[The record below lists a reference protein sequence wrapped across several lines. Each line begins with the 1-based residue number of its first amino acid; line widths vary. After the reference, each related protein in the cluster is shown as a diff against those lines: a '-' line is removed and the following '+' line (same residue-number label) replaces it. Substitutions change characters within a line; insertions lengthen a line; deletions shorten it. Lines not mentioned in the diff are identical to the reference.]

1 MKTRLL
7 KTLFIVNLLI
17 IGSCFFGCSKKG
29 KVTYDLIIRGGTIYD
44 GSGAAA
50 IKANIA
56 VNADTIC
63 IIGPLEK
70 VCAQKEIDAQG
81 LAVAPGFI
89 NMLSWACASLIED
102 GCSQGNIRQGVT
114 LEVMG
119 EGWSMGPLNDEMKKR
134 IKESQSKI
142 KYDIEWTTLGEYLDY
157 LISRGISTNVAS
169 FIGASTVR
177 AHEIGYDNR
186 PPKPGEL
193 EQMRSLVRQAMEEGA
208 LGVASAL
215 IYAPGCYAK
224 TDELTELCKAAAEY
238 GGMYISH
245 IRSEGNDIIDALD
258 ELITIAR
265 EANVR
270 AEIYHLKAAGKPNWP
285 KMDEVI
291 RKVEQARDSGL
302 HITANMYTYTAAA
315 TGLDAVMPPWVREGG
330 FEQWKQRLQDPKIRV
345 RLAKEITTPSD
356 KWENFYLL
364 AGSPERILFIGFKN
378 DSLKPLTGKT
388 LAEVAH
394 MRGKSPVE
402 TAMDLIIEDNSKVGT
417 IYFLMSE
424 ENIVKQI
431 KLPWVSFCS
440 DAESMAPEG
449 NFIKKSCHPR
459 AYGNFSRLL
468 GKYVR
473 EEKVIP
479 LEEAIRKL
487 TSLPAENMRIQ
498 RRGKLLPGYYADI
511 VIFDQDSITDH
522 ATFTEPHQFSTGVK
536 HLFVNGVQV
545 LHDGEHTGAKP
556 GQVVRGPG
564 WRGAL

>member
-1 MKTRLL
+1 MKLRLL
-7 KTLFIVNLLI
+7 KMLI
-17 IGSCFFGCSKKG
+17 IFGLFTIGACFLTCG
-29 KVTYDLIIRGGTIYD
+29 KRTVATYDIVIRGGTIYD
-44 GSGAAA
+44 GSGKTPFKADLA
-50 IKANIA
+50 I
-56 VNADTIC
+56 NADTI
-63 IIGPLEK
+63 IVIESLDK
-70 VCAQKEIDAQG
+70 VFGRKEINAQG

-102 GCSQGNIRQGVT
+102 GCSQSNIRQGVT

-119 EGWSMGPLNDEMKKR
+119 EGWSMGPLNNEMKKR
-134 IKESQSKI
+134 IKERQSNI
-142 KYDIEWTTLGEYLDY
+142 KYDIKWTTLGEYLDY
-157 LISRGISTNVAS
+157 IISRGISPNVAS

-177 AHEIGYDNR
+177 THEIGYNNR
-186 PPKPGEL
+186 PPEQKEL
-193 EQMRSLVRQAMEEGA
+193 EQMRQLVRQAMEEGA

-224 TDELTELCKAAAEY
+224 TDELIELCKVAAEY

-245 IRSEGNDIIDALD
+245 IRSEGNGIVEAVD

-265 EANVR
+265 EANIR

-285 KMDEVI
+285 KMGEVI
-291 RKVEQARDSGL
+291 KKVEQARDSGI

-315 TGLDAVMPPWVREGG
+315 TGLDAIMPPWVREGG
-330 FEQWKQRLQDPKIRV
+330 FKEWKRRLQDPKIRA
-345 RLAKEITTPSD
+345 RLTKEITTPSD

-364 AGSPERILFIGFKN
+364 AGSPERVLFIGFKI

-402 TAMDLIIEDNSKVGT
+402 TAMDLVIEDNSQVGT
-417 IYFLMSE
+417 IYFLMNE
-424 ENIVKQI
+424 INIIKQI
-431 KLPWVSFCS
+431 RLPWVSFCT

-459 AYGNFSRLL
+459 AYGNFTRLL

-487 TSLPAENMRIQ
+487 TSLPAENMRIE
-498 RRGKLLPGYYADI
+498 RRGRLLPGYYADI
-511 VIFDQDSITDH
+511 VIFNPDSIIDH
-522 ATFTEPHQFSTGVK
+522 ATFTKPHQFSTGVK
-536 HLFVNGVQV
+536 HVFVNGVQV
-545 LHDGEHTGAKP
+545 LCDGEHTDAKP
-556 GQVVRGPG
+556 GRVVRGPG
-564 WRGAL
+564 WRGPS